1 MPFWKSPS
9 ANEKSST
16 TPRYVQSISAIPPSK
31 SLASHLHLMIIHK
44 HVLHWAISQRLLPIL
59 I

>member
-44 HVLHWAISQRLLPIL
+44 HVLH
-59 I
+59 